1 MTLEEVRKRQ
11 LASVGFLLI
20 RAGQLWNEQ
29 AIARVNAQAGSPVL
43 REAHTRLLPLLLRP
57 GGARLVDLAQRLG
70 LAKQSV
76 QPLIAQ
82 LKALGVVTTLPD
94 DRDGR
99 ALRIVLTP
107 EGIDGINQGNDVLRH
122 IERELALE
130 LGRAEMRTLRDLLRR
145 LLVCLEAREGD
156 GQ

>member
-94 DRDGR
+94 DRDRR

>member
-29 AIARVNAQAGSPVL
+29 AIARVNAQAGSPML

-145 LLVCLEAREGD
+145 LLLCLEAREGD